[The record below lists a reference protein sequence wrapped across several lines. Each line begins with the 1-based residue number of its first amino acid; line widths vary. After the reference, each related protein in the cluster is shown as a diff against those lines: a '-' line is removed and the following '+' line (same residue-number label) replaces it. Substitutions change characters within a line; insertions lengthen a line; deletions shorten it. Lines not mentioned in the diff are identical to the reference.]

1 MSASEGASDT
11 VETNFHDDKLA
22 TIVSLH
28 FTSNSEL
35 LNAFY
40 AAVESNIIL

>member
-1 MSASEGASDT
+1 MAASEGADET
-11 VETNFHDDKLA
+11 VESNFHDDKLA
-22 TIVSLH
+22 AIVSLH

-40 AAVESNIIL
+40 AAVES